1 MTGNVPIV
9 SFVGRSGSGKTT
21 LLVQVVQELKVRGY
35 RVAVVKHHY
44 HGGVLFDVPGKDSY
58 RYAEA
63 GADHVVLVSP
73 EVIVHRRR
81 IDCDLSVDEVASAL
95 QDVDL
100 IVVEGYKQA
109 RAPKIEVNRRENS
122 KGLVFGAEDLLA
134 VVSDQQFG
142 LPVPQ
147 FELDDV
153 QGVVCLLEERF
164 LR

>member
-21 LLVQVVQELKVRGY
+21 LLVQVVQELKARGH
-35 RVAVVKHHY
+35 RVAVIKHHR
-44 HGGVLFDVPGKDSY
+44 HGGVQFDVPGKDSY

-63 GADHVVLVSP
+63 GADHVVLAGP
-73 EVIVHRRR
+73 EVIVHRRKV
-81 IDCDLSVDEVASAL
+81 DHDLSLDEVAAAL

-100 IVVEGYKQA
+100 IIVEGYKQA

-122 KGLVFGAEDLLA
+122 KELIFGAEDLLA
-134 VVSDQQFG
+134 VVSDQRFV

-147 FELDDV
+147 FDLDDV
-153 QGVVCLLEERF
+153 HGVVCLLEERF